1 MLLGSFSS
9 QSGCHVIEP
18 VFGSVLG
25 YEDIREQLSANLGSL
40 SRWCLPSPKVCSEL
54 ELSPRRGAGMQPA
67 AAGGGGGR
75 SVRCVLRF
83 LENVPS
89 LSAFLWALK
98 GSVVFK
104 WLCKHPFQ
112 EDLEQAEGLRET
124 LDNRPDRPSPTPE
137 AGSARVRLV

>member
-54 ELSPRRGAGMQPA
+54 ELSPRRRRGRRVHPA
-67 AAGGGGGR
+67 AAGAWGGGV
-75 SVRCVLRF
+75 SVGQVH
-83 LENVPS
+83 
-89 LSAFLWALK
+89 A
-98 GSVVFK
+98 
-104 WLCKHPFQ
+104 
-112 EDLEQAEGLRET
+112 
-124 LDNRPDRPSPTPE
+124 
-137 AGSARVRLV
+137 